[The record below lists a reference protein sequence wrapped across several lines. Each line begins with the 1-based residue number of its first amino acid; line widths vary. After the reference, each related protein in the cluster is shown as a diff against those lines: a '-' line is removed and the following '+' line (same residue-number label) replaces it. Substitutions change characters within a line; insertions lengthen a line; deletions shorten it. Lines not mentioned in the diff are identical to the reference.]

1 MSFHKINECGVER
14 GQVLIKVTISFNY
27 SYVVNECGVKTRV
40 SFVYTQ
46 VLVLLGMPGIYCQ
59 SYSNPHLIDWCKL
72 PKLVVFKKITGIIK
86 LISFNLGDLH

>member
-46 VLVLLGMPGIYCQ
+46 SSCTFRNARDLLSVLQQ
-59 SYSNPHLIDWCKL
+59 SALD
-72 PKLVVFKKITGIIK
+72 
-86 LISFNLGDLH
+86 